1 MSEMVR
7 TDKIFQSCLKDYH
20 YRIPQSSSQTIRQA
34 GAIIASATHPV
45 LLHREHTA
53 PSEFP
58 MLHIPIDNQGFP
70 HAEISH
76 FLMAKGLR
84 KAQKRCIHV

>member
-1 MSEMVR
+1 
-7 TDKIFQSCLKDYH
+7 
-20 YRIPQSSSQTIRQA
+20 
-34 GAIIASATHPV
+34 
-45 LLHREHTA
+45 
-53 PSEFP
+53 